1 MVCWS
6 VYLCPLYVVDSPAA
20 RDTSAVYPSQFGI
33 DIANDS
39 LTVTIYYVCNARRC
53 SCSIQIHN
61 SDRHNYRN
69 HATNRSKRREEQ
81 NRTGIRGMSCVSY
94 VRAKFKSK
102 KGKTYLPKDLPDDFN
117 MRTRK
122 QTCSTSIASPE
133 PIVVDILCL
142 GDMRTAREHKLV
154 FNFFFRVPGPQ
165 SVDDKPDTTVRREP
179 SEGRD
184 TLDGSRGS
192 TGMAWIRGI
201 RSRDCAS
208 ACTNRG
214 DRPTA

>member
-1 MVCWS
+1 MQCETH
-6 VYLCPLYVVDSPAA
+6 AA
-20 RDTSAVYPSQFGI
+20 FRFITQ
-33 DIANDS
+33 
-39 LTVTIYYVCNARRC
+39 TVITIVTM
-53 SCSIQIHN
+53 QQ
-61 SDRHNYRN
+61 
-69 HATNRSKRREEQ
+69 TEVKEKK
-81 NRTGIRGMSCVSY
+81 NRTGIRCMSCVSY

-122 QTCSTSIASPE
+122 QTCPTSIASPE